1 MLAARSLPCLSGVRC
16 VCSDDYWS
24 YLTGPARHDYHVYA
38 GVPPGAP
45 GGVDMEAFVAQYLSA
60 H

>member
-1 MLAARSLPCLSGVRC
+1 M
-16 VCSDDYWS
+16 CSDDYWS